1 MRIAVDAAGGEYAPH
16 EIVKG
21 AIKAAQD
28 YKIGIVLVGKKEILH
43 VQASRHMKKL
53 DISLV
58 DADEVIGDEESPIE
72 AVAKKQNS
80 SIVIGINLV
89 KKGQASAFV
98 SAGSTGAV
106 MYAAF
111 AMLGRVEG
119 IERPAIGS
127 IITVNLTSPF
137 LLLDCGANPN
147 CRPRHL
153 LQFAQM
159 GNIYVREVFGVPS
172 PRIALLNNGEEEKKG
187 NQLARDSY
195 QLLKASDLNFVG
207 NIEGQNFSKGI
218 ADVVVTDGFTGNIVL
233 KTLEGLG
240 EAFLKLKEKSPRTA
254 SASGTEPQSAQLDV
268 GFGSLVKRID
278 YRESG
283 GACLLG
289 LNGNVIIS
297 HGRSQTKAIRN
308 AIGMAKR
315 SVDRKVCEIIQ
326 QYKFTEPDLPPT
338 EKGKEQDS

>member
-1 MRIAVDAAGGEYAPH
+1 MIIAVDASGGEYAPH

-21 AIKAAQD
+21 ALKAAQD
-28 YKIGIVLVGKKEILH
+28 FKIGIALVGKKEILGL
-43 VQASRHMKKL
+43 QARHHMKNL
-53 DISLV
+53 DVSII
-58 DADEVIGDEESPIE
+58 DAPEVIEDAESPIE
-72 AVAKKQNS
+72 AVTKKQNS
-80 SIVIGINLV
+80 SIVVGINMV
-89 KKGQASAFV
+89 KEGKAAAFV

-106 MYAAF
+106 MFAAF

-127 IITVNLTSPF
+127 IITININSPF

-147 CRPRHL
+147 CRPKHL

-159 GNIYVREVFGVPS
+159 GNIYVREVFGVTS

-187 NQLARDSY
+187 NQLAREAF
-195 QLLKASDLNFVG
+195 QVLKGSDLKFVG
-207 NIEGQNFSKGI
+207 NIEGQNLSKGM

-233 KTLEGLG
+233 KTLEGVG
-240 EAFLKLKEKSPRTA
+240 EAFLNLKNIGPAPSPTD
-254 SASGTEPQSAQLDV
+254 SMQLDV

-297 HGRSQTKAIRN
+297 HGRSQAKAIRN
-308 AIGMAKR
+308 AIGMAKQ
-315 SVDRKVCEIIQ
+315 SIDRNVCQIIQ
-326 QYKFTEPDLPPT
+326 QYKFTEPIVQPVEPNGDAN
-338 EKGKEQDS
+338 S

>member
-1 MRIAVDAAGGEYAPH
+1 MIIAIDASGGEYAPH

-28 YKIGIVLVGKKEILH
+28 FKVGIALVGKKEILH
-43 VQASRHMKKL
+43 VQARRYMKDL
-53 DISLV
+53 DITLV
-58 DADEVIGDEESPIE
+58 DAPEVIDDAESPIE
-72 AVAKKQNS
+72 AVTKKQNS
-80 SIVIGINLV
+80 SIVIGIQMV
-89 KKGQASAFV
+89 KTGRAAAFV

-106 MYAAF
+106 MFAAF

-127 IITVNLTSPF
+127 IITINITSPF
-137 LLLDCGANPN
+137 LLLDCAANPN
-147 CRPRHL
+147 CRPKHL

-159 GNIYVREVFGVPS
+159 GNIYVREVFDVHS

-187 NQLARDSY
+187 NLLASQTY
-195 QLLKASDLNFVG
+195 HVLKASDLNFVG
-207 NIEGQNFSKGI
+207 NIEGQNLSKGA

-233 KTLEGLG
+233 KTLEGVG
-240 EAFLKLKEKSPRTA
+240 EAFLKLKNSGQVASPTD
-254 SASGTEPQSAQLDV
+254 SIQLDV

-297 HGRSQTKAIRN
+297 HGRSKAKAIRN
-308 AIGMAKR
+308 AIGMAKQ
-315 SVDRKVCEIIQ
+315 SIDRNVCQIIQ
-326 QYKFTEPDLPPT
+326 QYKFTEPVVPT
-338 EKGKEQDS
+338 SETNGEINT

>member
-1 MRIAVDAAGGEYAPH
+1 MIIAVDASGGEYAPH

-21 AIKAAQD
+21 ALKAAQD
-28 YKIGIVLVGKKEILH
+28 FKIGIALVGKKEILH
-43 VQASRHMKKL
+43 VQASRHMKNL
-53 DISLV
+53 DVSII
-58 DADEVIGDEESPIE
+58 DAPEVIEDVESPIE
-72 AVAKKQNS
+72 AVTKKPNS
-80 SIVIGINLV
+80 SIVVGINMV
-89 KKGQASAFV
+89 KEGKAQAFV

-111 AMLGRVEG
+111 SMLGRVEG

-127 IITVNLTSPF
+127 IITISITSPF

-147 CRPRHL
+147 CRPKHL

-159 GNIYVREVFGVPS
+159 GNIYVREVFGVRS

-187 NQLARDSY
+187 NQLARETY
-195 QLLKASDLNFVG
+195 QVLKASDLNFVG
-207 NIEGQNFSKGI
+207 NMEGQNLSKGM

-233 KTLEGLG
+233 KTLEGVG
-240 EAFLKLKEKSPRTA
+240 EAFLKLKNIGQVPSPND
-254 SASGTEPQSAQLDV
+254 SIQLDV

-297 HGRSQTKAIRN
+297 HGRSQAKAIRN
-308 AIGMAKR
+308 AIGMAKQ
-315 SVDRKVCEIIQ
+315 SIDRNVCEIIQ
-326 QYKFTEPDLPPT
+326 QYKFTEPTVQLSET
-338 EKGKEQDS
+338 NESNT

>member
-1 MRIAVDAAGGEYAPH
+1 
-16 EIVKG
+16 VKG

-28 YKIGIVLVGKKEILH
+28 FKIGIALVGKKEILGL
-43 VQASRHMKKL
+43 QARHHMKNL
-53 DISLV
+53 DVSII
-58 DADEVIGDEESPIE
+58 DAPEVIEDAESPIE
-72 AVAKKQNS
+72 AVTKKQNS
-80 SIVIGINLV
+80 SIVVGINMV
-89 KKGQASAFV
+89 KEGKAAAFV

-106 MYAAF
+106 MFAAF

-127 IITVNLTSPF
+127 IITININSPF

-147 CRPRHL
+147 CRPKHL

-159 GNIYVREVFGVPS
+159 GNIYVREVFGVTS

-187 NQLARDSY
+187 NQLAREAF
-195 QLLKASDLNFVG
+195 QVLKGSDLKFVG
-207 NIEGQNFSKGI
+207 NIEGQNLSKGM

-233 KTLEGLG
+233 KTLEGVG
-240 EAFLKLKEKSPRTA
+240 EAFLNLKNIGPAPSPTD
-254 SASGTEPQSAQLDV
+254 SMQLDV

-297 HGRSQTKAIRN
+297 HGRSQAKAIRN
-308 AIGMAKR
+308 AIGMAKQ
-315 SVDRKVCEIIQ
+315 SIDRNVCQIIQ
-326 QYKFTEPDLPPT
+326 QYKFTEPIVQPVEPNGDAN
-338 EKGKEQDS
+338 S

>member
-1 MRIAVDAAGGEYAPH
+1 MIIAVDASGGEYAPH

-21 AIKAAQD
+21 AVKAAQD
-28 YKIGIVLVGKKEILH
+28 FKVGIALVGKKEILH
-43 VQASRHMKKL
+43 VQARRYMKDL
-53 DISLV
+53 DITIV
-58 DADEVIGDEESPIE
+58 DAPEYIDDAESPIE
-72 AVAKKQNS
+72 AVQKKPNS
-80 SIVIGINLV
+80 SIVVGVQMV
-89 KKGQASAFV
+89 KTGKAAAFV

-106 MYAAF
+106 MFASF

-127 IITVNLTSPF
+127 IITINITSPF

-147 CRPRHL
+147 CRPKHL
-153 LQFAQM
+153 FQFAQM
-159 GNIYVREVFGVPS
+159 GNIYVREVFGVKS

-187 NQLARDSY
+187 NALTSATY
-195 QLLKASDLNFVG
+195 QVLKASELNFVG
-207 NIEGQNFSKGI
+207 NIEGQNLSKGM

-233 KTLEGLG
+233 KTLEGVG
-240 EAFLKLKEKSPRTA
+240 EAFLKLKNNSQSP
-254 SASGTEPQSAQLDV
+254 SATDSMQLDV

-297 HGRSQTKAIRN
+297 HGRSQAKAIRN
-308 AIGMAKR
+308 AIGMAKQ
-315 SVDRKVCEIIQ
+315 SIDRNVCQIIQ
-326 QYKFTEPDLPPT
+326 QSKFVEPVTPGGETES
-338 EKGKEQDS
+338 ESKS

>member
-1 MRIAVDAAGGEYAPH
+1 
-16 EIVKG
+16 
-21 AIKAAQD
+21 
-28 YKIGIVLVGKKEILH
+28 VGKKEILGL
-43 VQASRHMKKL
+43 QARHHMKNL
-53 DISLV
+53 DVSII
-58 DADEVIGDEESPIE
+58 DAPEVIEDAESPIE
-72 AVAKKQNS
+72 AVTKKQNS
-80 SIVIGINLV
+80 SIVVGINMV
-89 KKGQASAFV
+89 KEGKAAAFV

-106 MYAAF
+106 MFAAF

-127 IITVNLTSPF
+127 IITININSPF

-147 CRPRHL
+147 CRPKHL

-159 GNIYVREVFGVPS
+159 GNIYVREVFGVTS

-187 NQLARDSY
+187 NQLARETY
-195 QLLKASDLNFVG
+195 QVLKTSDLNFVG
-207 NIEGQNFSKGI
+207 NIEGQNLSKGM

-233 KTLEGLG
+233 KTLEGVG
-240 EAFLKLKEKSPRTA
+240 EAFLNLKNIGPAPSPTD
-254 SASGTEPQSAQLDV
+254 SMQLDV

-297 HGRSQTKAIRN
+297 HGRSQAKAIRN
-308 AIGMAKR
+308 AIGMAKQ
-315 SVDRKVCEIIQ
+315 SIDRNVCQIIQ
-326 QYKFTEPDLPPT
+326 QYKFTEPIVQPVEPNGDAN
-338 EKGKEQDS
+338 S

>member
-1 MRIAVDAAGGEYAPH
+1 MIIAVDASGGEYAPH

-21 AIKAAQD
+21 AVKAAQD
-28 YKIGIVLVGKKEILH
+28 FKIGIALVGKKEILH
-43 VQASRHMKKL
+43 VQARSHMKDL
-53 DISLV
+53 DISIV
-58 DADEVIGDEESPIE
+58 DAPEYIDDAESPIE
-72 AVAKKQNS
+72 AVTKKQNS
-80 SIVIGINLV
+80 SIVVGVNMV
-89 KKGQASAFV
+89 KTGKAAAFV

-106 MYAAF
+106 MFAAF

-127 IITVNLTSPF
+127 IITINITSPF

-147 CRPRHL
+147 CRPKHL

-159 GNIYVREVFGVPS
+159 GNIYVREVFGVQK

-187 NQLARDSY
+187 NALTSQTY
-195 QLLKASDLNFVG
+195 QVLKASDLNFVG
-207 NIEGQNFSKGI
+207 NIEGQNLSKGM
-218 ADVVVTDGFTGNIVL
+218 ADVVVTDGFTGNVVL
-233 KTLEGLG
+233 KTLEGVG
-240 EAFLKLKEKSPRTA
+240 EAFLKLKNAGQPG
-254 SASGTEPQSAQLDV
+254 SASDSMQMDV

-297 HGRSQTKAIRN
+297 HGRSQAKAIRN
-308 AIGMAKR
+308 AIGMAKQ
-315 SVDRKVCEIIQ
+315 SIDRNVCQIIQ
-326 QYKFTEPDLPPT
+326 QYKFTEPTVQPSDT
-338 EKGKEQDS
+338 NGDTNA